1 MKESNII
8 TQLIK
13 RNAKIFIY
21 SLIFMFLIY
30 RRDLKKALKYIYK
43 KIKKLLQFLF
53 TNNSDRKDNNII

>member
-1 MKESNII
+1 
-8 TQLIK
+8 
-13 RNAKIFIY
+13 
-21 SLIFMFLIY
+21 MFLIY